1 MNKTIIYQRVALVV
15 AVVLLL
21 LLVGAQLLPLIYN
34 VPSLVVQTTLQGT
47 RAQRIAKD
55 ALVLEYRPAGEH
67 AQAINEIQNSLPI
80 WEAQQTYLS
89 TLQSS
94 AVQTLM
100 AQAQPDYLAIDTA
113 ARNLLAHTNDTTQ
126 TNIIVQHER
135 NYTLVMNQL
144 SQLIQDRIQ
153 EFKVDVIIIQCVIT
167 VLELA
172 TVVGLFLLT
181 RQSTVQKEAAS

>member
-172 TVVGLFLLT
+172 TVIGLFLLT
-181 RQSTVQKEAAS
+181 RQRKDTQT

>member
-1 MNKTIIYQRVALVV
+1 MNKTIYRRLVFMIAMALLILL
-15 AVVLLL
+15 AVS
-21 LLVGAQLLPLIYN
+21 QLLPLAYN
-34 VPSLVVQTTLQGT
+34 VPMLVGQSALQGT

-55 ALVLEYRPAGEH
+55 ALVLEYRPASEH

-80 WEAQQTYLS
+80 WEAQQSYLS
-89 TLQSS
+89 TLQNST
-94 AVQTLM
+94 VQTLM

-126 TNIIVQHER
+126 TNIIIQHER

-153 EFKVDVIIIQCVIT
+153 EFKVDVIIIQISIT

-181 RQSTVQKEAAS
+181 RQRKDSQV